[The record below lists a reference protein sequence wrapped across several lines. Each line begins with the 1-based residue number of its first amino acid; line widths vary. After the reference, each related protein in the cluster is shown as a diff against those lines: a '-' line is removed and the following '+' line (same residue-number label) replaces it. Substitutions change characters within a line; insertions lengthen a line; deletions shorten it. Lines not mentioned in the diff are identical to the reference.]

1 MKFSIGEL
9 VRWYEVYD
17 DVSIVKSSGLGVVS
31 KIRTYSNEQDTINYY
46 TVFTAK
52 DKKEMLFEEIYL
64 EKIK

>member
-17 DVSIVKSSGLGVVS
+17 DVSIVKNSGLGVVS

>member
-1 MKFSIGEL
+1 MKFNIGEL

-31 KIRTYSNEQDTINYY
+31 KIRTYGYEENSVNYY
-46 TVFTAK
+46 SVFIAK
-52 DKKEMLFEEIYL
+52 DKKEALFEEIYL